1 VTVNQGWAPRSN
13 QQEPLSPIS
22 MRAKVQKASKETR
35 ILQQLFLINADEV
48 KDSPDL
54 ATAAQLFLTPPQP
67 WHILTL
73 SELLE
78 KIENHAEALLSDP
91 AFIDAFQ
98 GWPGIEEIKAFCTD
112 KKWWKHRRVSQIK
125 ATSRGRPHLSQE
137 SSYESSVPPRSRS
150 LDSSS
155 MDLSQDDNVIDL
167 TVETPAYPNPAKK
180 GTSILRPRFSMDH
193 TPGTPTK
200 QGDSQLDM
208 LVDSDNSTDDDELQL
223 LQIPPDVST
232 HVKEE
237 KKPATRRKRK
247 FEAPPIE
254 PPKLGIQFGRGR
266 PPLTTVP
273 VPTLLT
279 SCLTYRST
287 YRQMEGRQYSIVR
300 SQVVRILE

>member
-1 VTVNQGWAPRSN
+1 
-13 QQEPLSPIS
+13 

-35 ILQQLFLINADEV
+35 ILQQLFLINANEV

-67 WHILTL
+67 WHILTI

-91 AFIDAFQ
+91 AFINAFQ

-125 ATSRGRPHLSQE
+125 ATSRGQPRLSQE

-167 TVETPAYPNPAKK
+167 TVETPAYPKTAKK

-200 QGDSQLDM
+200 QGDSQSDM

-232 HVKEE
+232 HIKEE

-247 FEAPPIE
+247 FEAPPVEDPIE

-273 VPTLLT
+273 VLPNPHI
-279 SCLTYRST
+279 CLTYRSP
-287 YRQMEGRQYSIVR
+287 YRQTEGRQYSTVR